1 MTDRENENGGNETM
15 AAMKTEYNLFL
26 ETYAEDM
33 ASLARDCAT
42 DDQAN
47 ISIIVNFGVHV
58 GAEQIRE
65 WRETV

>member
-1 MTDRENENGGNETM
+1 M

>member
-1 MTDRENENGGNETM
+1 MAYSYHDRTENKMEGNKM
-15 AAMKTEYNLFL
+15 GHMKEYW
-26 ETYAEDM
+26 EDM
-33 ASLARDCAT
+33 KALAPDCAT

-65 WRETV
+65 WRENV